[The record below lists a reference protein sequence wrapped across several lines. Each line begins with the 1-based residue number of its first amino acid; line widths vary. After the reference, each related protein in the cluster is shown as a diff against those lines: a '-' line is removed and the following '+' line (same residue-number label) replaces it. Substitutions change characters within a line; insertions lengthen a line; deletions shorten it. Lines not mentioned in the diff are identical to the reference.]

1 MSRCLS
7 PEELIDLF
15 KSLDTNGDGV
25 VSRQELTTRLANAGI
40 SARRVQ
46 DLMKHLDIN
55 GDGFITIEEYK
66 SALGLTKE
74 PAAEWRRLFIQ
85 IDQDRSGEIDANE
98 MQKLFDEAGMTVS
111 RSVLDEWIREH
122 DKDGNGKLSFEEFL
136 AFVTSN
142 LS

>member
-7 PEELIDLF
+7 PEELMELF

-25 VSRQELTTRLANAGI
+25 VSRQELTTRLANAGV

-55 GDGFITIEEYK
+55 GDGFITVEEYK

-74 PAAEWRRLFIQ
+74 PAAE
-85 IDQDRSGEIDANE
+85 
-98 MQKLFDEAGMTVS
+98 
-111 RSVLDEWIREH
+111 
-122 DKDGNGKLSFEEFL
+122 
-136 AFVTSN
+136 
-142 LS
+142 